1 MSKKIKQK
9 KGLIKGRSTAFLVS
23 LGIHVALIII
33 AGGFVVFNIVRPE
46 PKVFEAVE
54 EIDRPKMK
62 LKKLQV
68 QVKENSRP
76 RDSTERITT
85 KTTLA
90 TEDVQLPPMGGV
102 GDGIGGT
109 GVGGF
114 EIMEQMEEMTLLGNK
129 VSVGNDLIGT
139 FYHFLRQRDGSDNS
153 MSRGAI
159 QEVMREFLMNDWN
172 PAIFSRFYR
181 APSKLYATQFFI
193 PPTISDVAPDLFGDT
208 STAEAAYWLC
218 HYEGKISHKE
228 GGRFRFVGVADN
240 WLFVRI
246 NGKVV
251 LDGTGLDK
259 NRVNNYA
266 EWQRYEPNDSNK
278 WPMFGGGL
286 TWKVGNWFEIEPG
299 GTVDMEVLLGEDL
312 GGGFICMLCVQEEGV
327 EYPER
332 DRTFGPLMPIFKTE
346 PTPPHLIDQIKYTM
360 PEGAVDLTN
369 GPIFNLY

>member
-153 MSRGAI
+153 MGRGAI

-193 PPTISDVAPDLFGDT
+193 PPTISDV
-208 STAEAAYWLC
+208 
-218 HYEGKISHKE
+218 
-228 GGRFRFVGVADN
+228 
-240 WLFVRI
+240 
-246 NGKVV
+246 
-251 LDGTGLDK
+251 
-259 NRVNNYA
+259 
-266 EWQRYEPNDSNK
+266 
-278 WPMFGGGL
+278 
-286 TWKVGNWFEIEPG
+286 
-299 GTVDMEVLLGEDL
+299 
-312 GGGFICMLCVQEEGV
+312 
-327 EYPER
+327 
-332 DRTFGPLMPIFKTE
+332 
-346 PTPPHLIDQIKYTM
+346 
-360 PEGAVDLTN
+360 
-369 GPIFNLY
+369 